1 MGCGGSK
8 DEVAVGNT
16 VAAKSLQL
24 NKSLPPNTSLG
35 EKPSLPSVD
44 SAASETKE
52 VVAALISKDSPDR
65 YFSSRKDEEAIA
77 AGNVLNKDDDQLL
90 ADSISEVEDSSVVKK
105 EVVIVSDGDAKL
117 IAEGSGSQDEK
128 ASAGGEDV
136 KEKVVASFEEKDS
149 EETIAE
155 KKN

>member
-24 NKSLPPNTSLG
+24 NNSLPPNTSL
-35 EKPSLPSVD
+35 PPVD
-44 SAASETKE
+44 SAASEVKE
-52 VVAALISKDSPDR
+52 VVPALISKDSPDR

-90 ADSISEVEDSSVVKK
+90 ADSISEVEDSSEVKK

-136 KEKVVASFEEKDS
+136 KEEVVASFEEKAS
-149 EETIAE
+149 EETVAE

>member
-24 NKSLPPNTSLG
+24 NNPLPSNTSLPP
-35 EKPSLPSVD
+35 VD

-52 VVAALISKDSPDR
+52 VVAAPLISKDSPDR

-77 AGNVLNKDDDQLL
+77 AGNVLNKDDDHSL

-105 EVVIVSDGDAKL
+105 VVVIVSDGEAKKL
-117 IAEGSGSQDEK
+117 VAEGSGSQDEK
-128 ASAGGEDV
+128 TSAGGEDV
-136 KEKVVASFEEKDS
+136 KAEVVVAPFEEKAS
-149 EETIAE
+149 EDTVAE